1 MIRLLRSS
9 RQITGQRAAERKKM
23 SDCVLLSVTV
33 TTGCC
38 SVRDDNDAP
47 QEEPIYPICSFF
59 CYYEPDT
66 RVAQLEARIFAA
78 VKKCCSFIFA
88 SLFWRFR
95 YLSNHRS
102 SFLCLLKPPLI
113 FGPDVFLFKQ
123 RPLFSLST
131 TGICFTPSTTRHV
144 LMYDFTSAV
153 NENNISLSSPFWPE
167 TIYSLRVSRRK
178 KSRRTITVWLTCIVI
193 GAPNRWRRPPGPDG
207 GV

>member
-1 MIRLLRSS
+1 MSTRDSGNMIRLLRSS

-47 QEEPIYPICSFF
+47 QKEPIYPICSFF
-59 CYYEPDT
+59 CYYEPGT

-102 SFLCLLKPPLI
+102 SFLGLLKAPLI
-113 FGPDVFLFKQ
+113 FGPTFSYSNNGHCFHFQ
-123 RPLFSLST
+123 RLAF
-131 TGICFTPSTTRHV
+131 V
-144 LMYDFTSAV
+144 
-153 NENNISLSSPFWPE
+153 SP
-167 TIYSLRVSRRK
+167 
-178 KSRRTITVWLTCIVI
+178 
-193 GAPNRWRRPPGPDG
+193 PPQLGMS
-207 GV
+207 